1 MGLPTTDGGTELD
14 MVKTIPLEEAVNRY
28 AESALVSAV
37 RLRRYWLSQGLSNS
51 EAIERAVKQA
61 SGMMAS
67 SGASL
72 NALIELFKE
81 LEGAC
86 DAFVRILEKAKT

>member
-1 MGLPTTDGGTELD
+1 
-14 MVKTIPLEEAVNRY
+14 MVKVVPLEEAVNRY

-37 RLRRYWLSQGLSNS
+37 RLGRYWLSQGLPEH
-51 EAIERAVKQA
+51 EAIERATKQA

-72 NALIELFKE
+72 DTLVGLFKE
-81 LEGAC
+81 LKGAC
-86 DAFVRILEKAKT
+86 DAFVEMLEQVSE

>member
-1 MGLPTTDGGTELD
+1 MA
-14 MVKTIPLEEAVNRY
+14 KSITIEEAVNRY

-37 RLRRYWLSQGLSNS
+37 RLRRYWLSQGVSG
-51 EAIERAVKQA
+51 EIAVERAINQA

-72 NALIELFKE
+72 DKLIELFEDLKS
-81 LEGAC
+81 AC
-86 DAFVRILEKAKT
+86 DSFVDMLHSVAEQEGR

>member
-1 MGLPTTDGGTELD
+1 MAKLITP
-14 MVKTIPLEEAVNRY
+14 EEAVARY

-37 RLRRYWLSQGLSNS
+37 RLRRYWLSQGVS
-51 EAIERAVKQA
+51 EEVAIERAITQA

-72 NALIELFKE
+72 EKLIELFE
-81 LEGAC
+81 DLNSACGSFVDMLHEVAEQEG
-86 DAFVRILEKAKT
+86 R

>member
-1 MGLPTTDGGTELD
+1 MA
-14 MVKTIPLEEAVNRY
+14 KTISLEEAVNRY

-37 RLRRYWLSQGLSNS
+37 RLRRYWLSQGVSNDL
-51 EAIERAVKQA
+51 AVERAVNQA

-72 NALIELFKE
+72 DKLTELFEDLKD
-81 LEGAC
+81 AC
-86 DAFVRILEKAKT
+86 DSFVNMLHAISESEEP